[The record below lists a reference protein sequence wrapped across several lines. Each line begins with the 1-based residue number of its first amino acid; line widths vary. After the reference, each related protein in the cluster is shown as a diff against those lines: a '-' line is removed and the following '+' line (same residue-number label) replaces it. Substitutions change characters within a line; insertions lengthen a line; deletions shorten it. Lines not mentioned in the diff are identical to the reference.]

1 MKKLEKVITEWKE
14 FFIKDVLKK
23 VEEEIGED
31 IEILIDS
38 LKDEGIIKE

>member
-1 MKKLEKVITEWKE
+1 MEKLEKVITEWKE
-14 FFIKDVLKK
+14 FFIKDVMKK

-31 IEILIDS
+31 IEILLDS

>member
-1 MKKLEKVITEWKE
+1 MEKLEKVITEWKE
-14 FFIKDVLKK
+14 FIIKDVLKK

>member
-1 MKKLEKVITEWKE
+1 MEKLEKVITEWKE
-14 FFIKDVLKK
+14 FIIKDVLKK

-38 LKDEGIIKE
+38 LKDKGIIKE